1 MSGISNITLYGANPE
16 YLKASCKGFLQ
27 GSALTVQ
34 EVPDGLV
41 MPAQKTTGDQAIEFY
56 AGAYTDQKKFIPE
69 SALTRRKGNISG
81 PYPADV
87 LAQAAPDYCAES
99 AVYCGLLNHHFGH
112 FLVEATARLWWG
124 IQNDF
129 CGKYLFQIFDNVN
142 YKPAA
147 QEFFELLG
155 IADQI
160 EFIRKPTVFKTLYL
174 PQAALVFN
182 QSYAREY
189 LLPFEKIRQNLS
201 SQISADSP
209 KKIFLSRTAL
219 QNRAVIGQD
228 LVEKWFNEQGYVSV
242 IPEKLLL
249 TQQIKLVLGADEIAG
264 INGSAMHLLL
274 FGKGK
279 KTKTIMRNGPFNAT
293 YMMLDGATGTQ
304 AEYFF
309 ALKNTKRASFGLITP
324 SLLDLEKLA
333 GMLRESGFSIDKT
346 AALPDENELK
356 QKYLA
361 SWHAAFA
368 QKIGQNTLSD
378 EALLPA
384 LLSHILDKNGPVNR
398 DKLSQ
403 ILAQAG
409 YAEEAAALA
418 SSPDKD

>member
-1 MSGISNITLYGANPE
+1 MSEISNIIVYGAGPE
-16 YLKASCKGFLQ
+16 YQKAARKSFAHKQPL
-27 GSALTVQ
+27 SIL
-34 EVPDGLV
+34 EISDGLV
-41 MPAQKTTGDQAIEFY
+41 MPAQKTTGDQMIEFY
-56 AGAYTDQKKFIPE
+56 AGAYSDQKKFIPE

-81 PYPADV
+81 PYPAEV
-87 LAQAAPDYCAES
+87 LANIKPDYRDKS

-129 CGKYLFQIFDNVN
+129 RGKYLFQIFDNVS

-147 QEFFELLG
+147 KEFFELLG

-174 PQAALVFN
+174 PEAALVFN
-182 QSYAREY
+182 QSYACEY
-189 LLPFEKIRQNLS
+189 LLPFEKIRQNLNG
-201 SQISADSP
+201 QISADSP
-209 KKIFLSRTAL
+209 KKIFLSRAAL
-219 QNRAVIGQD
+219 QDRAVIGQD
-228 LVEKWFNEQGYVSV
+228 VVEKWFKGQGYVSV
-242 IPEKLLL
+242 IAEKLSL
-249 TQQIKLVLGADEIAG
+249 TQQVKLVLGADEIAG

-309 ALKNTKRASFGLITP
+309 ALKNTKRANFGLITP

-333 GMLRESGFSIDKT
+333 GMLQESGFSIDKT
-346 AALPDENELK
+346 AALPDENDLE

-368 QKIGQNTLSD
+368 QKIGQNNSSD

-409 YAEEAAALA
+409 YAEEAAALDV
-418 SSPDKD
+418 SPDKD